1 MKQRLA
7 SIDIL
12 RGLTIILMII
22 VNSPG
27 TWEHVAAPL
36 CHSAWNGL
44 TLADTIFPCF
54 MFIMGMTTYISLRK
68 YDFNLSSA
76 LIVKILRRTF
86 VLYLLGLLVNWTAA
100 GFPGLHDLRVMGV
113 LQRFAITYLVV
124 SIIGVTVPLR
134 RIPHIAVFLLVSY
147 AVLLLAFNGYAYNQS
162 NLLSLIDRAC
172 LGSNMMNDGGIDPEG
187 ILSTIPSIAHV
198 MIGYCVGAVAL
209 SDISLKDKLLRMT
222 QWGIAMLFIGLLA
235 DSFLPINKKIW
246 SPTFVLATC
255 GLSLLALVLLAILI
269 DVKNARMPQKLF
281 LVFGMNPLVCYV
293 LGELMYAAFY
303 LLHIYGTSFQNYF
316 YWAFASLIGDNMLAS
331 FISALALSAIIG
343 IAGLVLYTKRIF
355 VKI

>member
-1 MKQRLA
+1 
-7 SIDIL
+7 
-12 RGLTIILMII
+12 MIV

-68 YDFNLSSA
+68 YSFRLSSA
-76 LIVKILRRTF
+76 LMLKIMRRTL

-100 GFPGLHDLRVMGV
+100 GLPGIHDLRVMGV

-124 SIIGVTVPLR
+124 SLIGAAVPLR
-134 RIPHIAVFLLVSY
+134 RIPYIAVALLAFY
-147 AVLLLAFNGYAYNQS
+147 AVLLLAFNGYAHDES
-162 NLLSLIDRAC
+162 SLLSIVDRAC
-172 LGSNMMNDGGIDPEG
+172 LGRNMMNDGGIDPEG
-187 ILSTIPSIAHV
+187 ILSTIPSLAHV
-198 MIGYCVGAVAL
+198 MIGYCVGATAM
-209 SDISLKDKLLRMT
+209 SDISLKDKLLTMT
-222 QWGIAMLFIGLLA
+222 QWGIAMLFMGLLA
-235 DSFLPINKKIW
+235 DCFLPINKKVW

-255 GLSLLALVLLAILI
+255 GISLLALVLLAILI
-269 DVKNARMPQKLF
+269 DVRKARMPKKVF

-293 LGELMYAAFY
+293 LGELSYAAFY
-303 LLHIYGTSFQNYF
+303 LVHIYGVTAQEYF

-331 FISALALSAIIG
+331 FVSAMALTAIV
-343 IAGLVLYTKRIF
+343 GLVGAALYAKRVF